1 MDALTTNEYNNQLKR
16 SRIMVSKIPLH
27 LRTRVVLVKPEMR
40 FAYESPYAAQVPE
53 VVGRYVTESQLKMQ
67 AQSNM

>member
-1 MDALTTNEYNNQLKR
+1 
-16 SRIMVSKIPLH
+16 
-27 LRTRVVLVKPEMR
+27 MR